1 MRSRCNL
8 KLDQREVQEKRR
20 RIREKKRRIREKRSE
35 RKHRF
40 ARAALRREN
49 KRKESGRMWMRRFPR
64 SAPFPK
70 AAAALPEMVRREEVE
85 AWRGGE
91 RMRKSGGESER
102 EREGWGGGE
111 RVGPFRHPPATC
123 HRALQSQSGPLERYE
138 RINGPDR
145 LAGGYQA
152 TNPYIF
158 FPSLV

>member
-8 KLDQREVQEKRR
+8 KLDQREVQEKR
-20 RIREKKRRIREKRSE
+20 RRIREKRSE

-70 AAAALPEMVRREEVE
+70 AAAALPEMVRREDVE

-102 EREGWGGGE
+102 EREG
-111 RVGPFRHPPATC
+111 
-123 HRALQSQSGPLERYE
+123 
-138 RINGPDR
+138 
-145 LAGGYQA
+145 
-152 TNPYIF
+152 
-158 FPSLV
+158 